1 MNLLIAPSIRSMDLL
16 SPSEFRKICPLAV
29 NIFPVKFKQL
39 PHAERE
45 RERAKRFVKK
55 WKKPANDPVIL
66 DIVRVYKVPFIL
78 LAR

>member
-45 RERAKRFVKK
+45 RAKQFVKK

-78 LAR
+78 LPR